1 MEVLALVI
9 AGLFALI
16 WLFLTIAEKIQA
28 PKKRLIKELKDAN
41 IINNN
46 LNEETIELTK
56 RITDLERCIEE
67 KDATYRLLEDS
78 NTETISKLTT
88 LYSDF
93 LTVQFQIS
101 SDVLERKKRPA
112 LKEALRIQEL
122 RKKTRSH
129 IEQFRMMMYHY
140 EKLFQVFPE
149 LAKYVEDFESIKSLE
164 DVVSIE
170 TLTEEFDSVSFYL
183 SKDEYRDLSEN
194 ERNQLAL
201 DRYIGGQKS
210 KWQIGRDYEMFCAWV
225 YEKKGW
231 NVNRFGIEKKLED
244 MGRDLIATKGD
255 DHHIIQCKY
264 WASHKKIH
272 EKHITQLYGSA
283 IEYGMDLPDNIK
295 VTPIFMTNI
304 NLSETAVRFAKRL
317 GVVIQSNLELQD
329 FPRIKCNLNRDEYGE
344 TKIYHLP
351 FDQQYDN
358 TKINKKGE
366 MYAKT
371 VSQAVRAGFRRAY
384 RYYGA

>member
-112 LKEALRIQEL
+112 LKR
-122 RKKTRSH
+122 
-129 IEQFRMMMYHY
+129 
-140 EKLFQVFPE
+140 
-149 LAKYVEDFESIKSLE
+149 
-164 DVVSIE
+164 
-170 TLTEEFDSVSFYL
+170 
-183 SKDEYRDLSEN
+183 LSEYKN
-194 ERNQLAL
+194 
-201 DRYIGGQKS
+201 
-210 KWQIGRDYEMFCAWV
+210 F
-225 YEKKGW
+225 EKKP
-231 NVNRFGIEKKLED
+231 E
-244 MGRDLIATKGD
+244 
-255 DHHIIQCKY
+255 
-264 WASHKKIH
+264 
-272 EKHITQLYGSA
+272 A
-283 IEYGMDLPDNIK
+283 I
-295 VTPIFMTNI
+295 
-304 NLSETAVRFAKRL
+304 LSSSE
-317 GVVIQSNLELQD
+317 
-329 FPRIKCNLNRDEYGE
+329 
-344 TKIYHLP
+344 
-351 FDQQYDN
+351 
-358 TKINKKGE
+358 
-366 MYAKT
+366 
-371 VSQAVRAGFRRAY
+371 
-384 RYYGA
+384 